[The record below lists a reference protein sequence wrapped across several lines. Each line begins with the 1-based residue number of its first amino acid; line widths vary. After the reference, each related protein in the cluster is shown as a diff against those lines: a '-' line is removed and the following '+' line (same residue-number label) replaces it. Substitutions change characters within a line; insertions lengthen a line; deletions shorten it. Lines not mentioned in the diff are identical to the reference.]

1 RVIARHTSSSLLS
14 GILQLTRRNTRRYGG
29 YIVHFGV
36 IIIMIGF
43 AGAAFNRDTEH
54 ELGNGQQMSIGPY
67 TLVCRS
73 YTDDDNP
80 NYRSQW
86 AIIDVSKNGKPV
98 ATMYPERRFYK
109 ASQQT
114 ATIVANRS
122 TLKEDLYLVYSGLN
136 EDTGRPIIR
145 AHLNPL
151 VLWIWIGVLIVIA
164 GTGVALVPNA
174 APVRATVPARV
185 AAAAE
190 PVGAGR

>member
-1 RVIARHTSSSLLS
+1 MVEIQSRPSFDCSSN
-14 GILQLTRRNTRRYGG
+14 Q
-29 YIVHFGV
+29 
-36 IIIMIGF
+36 
-43 AGAAFNRDTEH
+43 DTER
-54 ELGNGQQMSIGPY
+54 ELGNGQQMAIGPY
-67 TLVCRS
+67 TLTCRS

-86 AIIDVSKNGKPV
+86 AIIDVSKNGQPV
-98 ATMYPERRFYK
+98 ATMFPERRFYK

-122 TLKEDLYLVYSGLN
+122 TIKEDLYLVYSGLN
-136 EDTGRPIIR
+136 DQTGRPIIR

-151 VLWIWIGVLIVIA
+151 VLWIWVGVLIVIA

-174 APVRATVPARV
+174 APVRAAVPARV
-185 AAAAE
+185 AATAE